1 MSEDIQQENQLTKF
15 ILNYYNWEK
24 EKEQFL
30 QEIYILNANSINKKA
45 YYLIEK
51 TWMNKFKTYID
62 YDKIKEK
69 IEKETKNNSSINK
82 EEIIK
87 TYIKEDFKTKSND
100 KETFESLLS
109 FNNYSNDKE
118 IIDELINNKNFVLEI
133 IPEEV
138 KNSLYLNQM
147 NNLKEIKGKKIYDKI
162 IFEIEL
168 KDYVIILLVCKEE
181 NNVYNTFFIMD
192 NNNNNNNLLIN
203 QIEKKKY
210 IDILKSYQIK
220 LINVNE
226 NDGFVSRDLISDKI
240 RFTIVI
246 KIIKKIENDNISS
259 LLFSEIDN
267 YSEKKLS
274 NENTNRKITQF
285 LITLSKSDDIF
296 NRALNIGEI
305 RSNYTPCKIIDKE
318 WMEQF
323 KNIFKYHYNK
333 DFKIGDNY
341 NKNDYNKLITKLPV
355 TLTKEKIEKGI
366 FYILDEN
373 SLLNLFPL
381 IKIQEDDKENF
392 KDYQI
397 FLNNN
402 KGAIIINDNIYIFE
416 TKGNINSRFNYEK
429 IKSQKK
435 YELLYKMSISEKYEL
450 TKENWEILKSNV
462 NEQSIIE
469 KKDTGLNEDKRNCKI
484 NEEINTLLD
493 LIRKKE
499 NELEIQKQNLIKK
512 EKELNKKLNEINK
525 NNKVVLKKNIP
536 TLGLEN
542 LGATCYMNA
551 TLQCMAHFSEVSEK
565 ILTWYKYSKDNN
577 KKSRKISYAYAE
589 VLDNLYSLNDNMYHN
604 SNKTF
609 YAPQQFKNLIG
620 NLNPLFQGIQA
631 NDSKD
636 LLNFMIEKM
645 HEELN
650 PLGENNLN
658 NNNINDNMFVDQTD
672 ELLTYNNFKNDV
684 LKNYHSILSDYL
696 YGIQKTVTVCCNCG
710 SMIFN
715 FQLYNFLIFP
725 LLEVKNYVINNNC
738 QNPFFNMQ
746 NYIINIYD
754 CFKYFQK
761 IDFFTGQNQ
770 IYCNK
775 CNYMNN
781 ANYCTLL
788 HTVPTILCIVLNR
801 GKDNKDF
808 REKINFNN
816 KLDLS
821 TFIQDKNDYGLYYLI
836 GVVVH
841 LGDSSMN
848 GHFFAYCRSHFNSP
862 WYNYNDSIVRLC
874 QESDIFSV
882 GTPYILFY
890 HKFQ

>member
-138 KNSLYLNQM
+138 ENSLYLNQM

-168 KDYVIILLVCKEE
+168 KDYVIILLICQEE

-192 NNNNNNNLLIN
+192 NKNNNNNLLMN

-285 LITLSKSDDIF
+285 LITLSKSDEIF

-318 WMEQF
+318 CMEQF

-333 DFKIGDNY
+333 DFKIEDNY
-341 NKNDYNKLITKLPV
+341 NKDDYNKLITKLPV
-355 TLTKEKIEKGI
+355 GLTKEKIEKGI

-381 IKIQEDDKENF
+381 INIQEDDKENF

-435 YELLYKMSISEKYEL
+435 YELLYKMSINEKYEL

-493 LIRKKE
+493 LIRKK
-499 NELEIQKQNLIKK
+499 
-512 EKELNKKLNEINK
+512 
-525 NNKVVLKKNIP
+525 
-536 TLGLEN
+536 
-542 LGATCYMNA
+542 
-551 TLQCMAHFSEVSEK
+551 
-565 ILTWYKYSKDNN
+565 
-577 KKSRKISYAYAE
+577 
-589 VLDNLYSLNDNMYHN
+589 
-604 SNKTF
+604 
-609 YAPQQFKNLIG
+609 
-620 NLNPLFQGIQA
+620 
-631 NDSKD
+631 
-636 LLNFMIEKM
+636 
-645 HEELN
+645 
-650 PLGENNLN
+650 
-658 NNNINDNMFVDQTD
+658 
-672 ELLTYNNFKNDV
+672 
-684 LKNYHSILSDYL
+684 
-696 YGIQKTVTVCCNCG
+696 
-710 SMIFN
+710 
-715 FQLYNFLIFP
+715 
-725 LLEVKNYVINNNC
+725 
-738 QNPFFNMQ
+738 
-746 NYIINIYD
+746 
-754 CFKYFQK
+754 
-761 IDFFTGQNQ
+761 
-770 IYCNK
+770 
-775 CNYMNN
+775 
-781 ANYCTLL
+781 
-788 HTVPTILCIVLNR
+788 
-801 GKDNKDF
+801 
-808 REKINFNN
+808 
-816 KLDLS
+816 
-821 TFIQDKNDYGLYYLI
+821 
-836 GVVVH
+836 
-841 LGDSSMN
+841 
-848 GHFFAYCRSHFNSP
+848 
-862 WYNYNDSIVRLC
+862 
-874 QESDIFSV
+874 
-882 GTPYILFY
+882 
-890 HKFQ
+890 